1 MERTLLEQLW
11 TVFPDVSCKGA
22 LGVYGVLPLAD
33 RVLQSLFEE
42 TFLFLDFCGSIG
54 LASYLG
60 PVLCSLI
67 STWDWANSWCVVVRR
82 RRMTSGW
89 ILPKPP
95 GPLWLFIIWG
105 FEYFKRCAPEPNR
118 FLMCR
123 IQMDVSRRAGQGG
136 FHNGGR
142 CPFPGSKISSSLLGQ
157 RRACSTMVP
166 FSR

>member
-1 MERTLLEQLW
+1 
-11 TVFPDVSCKGA
+11 
-22 LGVYGVLPLAD
+22 
-33 RVLQSLFEE
+33 
-42 TFLFLDFCGSIG
+42 
-54 LASYLG
+54 
-60 PVLCSLI
+60 
-67 STWDWANSWCVVVRR
+67 
-82 RRMTSGW
+82 MTSGW

-142 CPFPGSKISSSLLGQ
+142 CPFPGSKISSSLLYVWGNVEHAPQWYLSRDRDPEAKKLSGQ
-157 RRACSTMVP
+157 KKGYPKAGVTKGFFQRMLSISNSRVGIRNPNAKPECNPSQST
-166 FSR
+166 